1 MIELGI
7 VDLSA
12 ESRRR
17 VTALVERW
25 AWTTPDTRLSLPRIS
40 VHSLSPEEVRFHGAL
55 DVCVIGPELIGCD
68 AAYVS
73 TIRAQLPD
81 KILLAVLD
89 SRSYSFG
96 LVEQLGRMGIDD
108 VLVDSATSDEFFR
121 RILLLQ
127 KRIQA
132 HSRGRLIVV
141 DSARGGVGRTWM
153 AAAIAE
159 GWYSKGSSVCVVD
172 CDVVSQD
179 LTRFLQVRPY
189 VSEPLKLVVDQ
200 QRVVTSE
207 TASDCI
213 RPIWDD
219 EPRFVCMPPPSGG
232 DESVWAGVAAQR
244 AMVSVLETLVL
255 KYDVVVVDTS
265 GLLTVARNAL
275 LQVCDEVI
283 FVINR
288 DTSAA
293 YANRQGLS
301 FVAGL
306 LRHDA
311 QLSVLINDTGVGA
324 APISL
329 LRDQVTLI
337 SGRKV
342 SHVVIPRCA
351 RAMAWVCSGY
361 TPYRFLSRNVRA
373 LLVPLDRPCPSDGGF
388 VVGLSEPI
396 REGLRRVRAWGSLRL
411 RKGLSRDVP
420 HSAGV
425 ERRALPGRALLALS
439 PSIPEGEELV
449 SKPVVLG

>member
-7 VDLSA
+7 VDLRA

-25 AWTTPDTRLSLPRIS
+25 AWPTPDGRHSLPRVS
-40 VHSLSPEEVRFHGAL
+40 VHSLSPEEVRFHGSL
-55 DVCVIGPELIGCD
+55 DACLIGPELIACD

-81 KILLAVLD
+81 KILVAILD

-96 LVEQLGRMGIDD
+96 LVEQLGRLGIDD

-121 RILLLQ
+121 RILLLR
-127 KRIQA
+127 KRIKT
-132 HSRGRLIVV
+132 HKRGRIILV

-159 GWYSKGSSVCVVD
+159 GWYAKGGSVCVVD

-189 VSEPLKLVVDQ
+189 VSESLKLLLDQ
-200 QRVVTSE
+200 QRVVTAE
-207 TASDCI
+207 TASDCT

-219 EPRFVCMPPPSGG
+219 EPRFVCMAPPSGG
-232 DESVWAGVAAQR
+232 DESVWAGVGAQR
-244 AMVSVLETLVL
+244 AMVSVLEALVL
-255 KYDVVVVDTS
+255 KYDAVVVDTS

-275 LQVCDEVI
+275 LNVCEEVI

-301 FVAGL
+301 LLAGL
-306 LRHDA
+306 VRHDA
-311 QLSVLINDTGVGA
+311 RVSVLINDTGVGS
-324 APISL
+324 APVSL
-329 LRDQVTLI
+329 LRDQVAI
-337 SGRKV
+337 IASRKV
-342 SHVVIPRCA
+342 SHVVIPRCPQ
-351 RAMAWVCSGY
+351 AMAWVCSGY
-361 TPYRFLSRNVRA
+361 TPYRFLGRSIHA
-373 LLVPLDRPCPSDGGF
+373 LVSFADGSCPSGAR
-388 VVGLSEPI
+388 PI
-396 REGLRRVRAWGSLRL
+396 ARIWECVRRRAGQLCRGVWLRVRKSSGSDAS
-411 RKGLSRDVP
+411 KS
-420 HSAGV
+420 V
-425 ERRALPGRALLALS
+425 EGGTRALPGRALLALS
-439 PSIPEGEELV
+439 PSVPDQGELV